1 MYSNSPYDIA
11 TFQCKL
17 PVTAMCVLS
26 LLDQCEDVAK
36 CIVNLLQQVIITWTG
51 SALCVYEV
59 QYSVFEDGV
68 SGVSPF

>member
-1 MYSNSPYDIA
+1 
-11 TFQCKL
+11 
-17 PVTAMCVLS
+17 MCVLS